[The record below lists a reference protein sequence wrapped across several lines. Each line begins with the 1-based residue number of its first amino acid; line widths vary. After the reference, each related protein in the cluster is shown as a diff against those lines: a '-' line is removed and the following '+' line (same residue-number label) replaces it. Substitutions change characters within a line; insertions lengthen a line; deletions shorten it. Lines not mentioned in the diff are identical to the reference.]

1 MNLSRS
7 DAVDAVRGRQVS
19 RVFARRT
26 DDPTRLLGL
35 VPFVAFLVQAVPLA
49 VRLGVTVDE
58 QVYLD
63 SGRSAWLNLSG
74 VEFMRFATGPLHQL
88 LGALPAV
95 VVGLITGRQVGLA
108 SGVVAGRL
116 VCLTIFG
123 LGTLWAADRLLK
135 GKVPDSA
142 RIVSVL
148 LLALSPTFVAH
159 ASLMTT
165 DIAFVATGLA
175 FFVWLERHPRCVSP
189 KARLLESL
197 WFGLAFSAKQTAVVL
212 LVPLFILD
220 IRSADRSRTRWS
232 TFGSSVVRVLNAAL
246 GGLVFSWALSFWSTG
261 RDIPWG
267 GTSPVPLPAPVIGFL
282 GQLNHSRVGHMNFL
296 HGSVSNQGS
305 VSYFPIAWV
314 AKSTPVELVLVLV
327 AAFLLV
333 AGARK
338 RLLQKR
344 PKGVVVA
351 GWWATYP
358 VMAAALVFGCAL
370 MGNINNGVRIV
381 LFAMVVASLASG
393 SAVVAWLAGPE
404 PTLFRRRSGIA
415 VVALL
420 VCGQLASAVQAFPAN
435 LAYFSPL
442 TGGRGHGYELLSDS
456 NLDWGQDYVYLPND
470 QSRIVLDFFGVPP
483 SRVGITARPFDTVT
497 DVADFDHDTVLV
509 VSSFRLLVENRYL
522 TAELRSLKPDRVFGS
537 SLFGYKL
544 DTARKRHAAVAYL
557 VGLLRAEGP
566 DSAGRLGRACASAGI
581 ADGPCRALTPTAG
594 LARGSHRL
602 NHRNE
607 RSLPRGRGQRIGST
621 QSQLWRVSNLGQ

>member
-1 MNLSRS
+1 MNLSRTEAA
-7 DAVDAVRGRQVS
+7 DAVVRGQLAS
-19 RVFARRT
+19 LAQARRT
-26 DDPTRLLGL
+26 DAPTRLLRL

-88 LGALPAV
+88 LAALPGV
-95 VVGLITGRQVGLA
+95 VVELITGRRVGLV
-108 SGVVAGRL
+108 SSVVAGRL
-116 VCLTIFG
+116 VCLSIFG
-123 LGTLWAADRLLK
+123 LGTLWAADRLLN
-135 GKVPDSA
+135 GKVPDIA
-142 RIVSVL
+142 RVVSVS

-175 FFVWLERHPRCVSP
+175 FFVWLGGHPRCPSP
-189 KARLLESL
+189 KTLLLESL

-212 LVPLFILD
+212 LVPLFILE
-220 IRSADRSRTRWS
+220 IRAADRNRTRWATVAS
-232 TFGSSVVRVLNAAL
+232 GVVRVLNASV

-296 HGSVSNQGS
+296 NGSVSNHGF
-305 VSYFPIAWV
+305 VSYFPVAWV
-314 AKSTPVELVLVLV
+314 AKSTPVELMLLL
-327 AAFLLV
+327 AAAILLV
-333 AGARK
+333 GRARR
-338 RLLQKR
+338 RLHRKS
-344 PKGVVVA
+344 PNGIIVD

-358 VMAAALVFGCAL
+358 VMAAALVFGFAV

-381 LFAMVVASLASG
+381 LFAMVVALLASG
-393 SAVVAWLAGPE
+393 SAVVAWLAGRGATPY
-404 PTLFRRRSGIA
+404 RRRSGLA
-415 VVALL
+415 LVALL
-420 VCGQLASAVQAFPAN
+420 VGGQLASAVQAFPQN
-435 LAYFSPL
+435 LSYFSPL

-470 QSRIVLDFFGVPP
+470 QSRIVLDFFGVTP
-483 SRVGITARPFDTVT
+483 SRVGVTARPFDTVT
-497 DVADFDHDTVLV
+497 DVADFNRNTLLV
-509 VSSFRLLVENRYL
+509 VSSFKLLVENRYL

-537 SLFGYKL
+537 SLLGYRL

-566 DSAGRLGRACASAGI
+566 GPDAAGRLGRA
-581 ADGPCRALTPTAG
+581 
-594 LARGSHRL
+594 
-602 NHRNE
+602 
-607 RSLPRGRGQRIGST
+607 
-621 QSQLWRVSNLGQ
+621 